1 MDETTIRAKA
11 DQFIT
16 ALHALED
23 AETADDDLLNGLV
36 TLYAEDAKLTNSA
49 LLLTDEE
56 LVGTDALR
64 TFWDEYKKTVGRAHS
79 DFTQITVNGEAA
91 GLFWVTSGI
100 TTPDQ
105 PEPRSYDGST
115 LLIYDEAG
123 KIRQFHGYYDTH
135 QFNRAIGRDHK

>member
-1 MDETTIRAKA
+1 M
-11 DQFIT
+11 

-23 AETADDDLLNGLV
+23 AESASDDLLSGLV
-36 TLYAEDAKLTNSA
+36 ALYAEEAKLTNSA
-49 LLLTDEE
+49 LLLTNEE
-56 LVGTDALR
+56 LVGPEAIR
-64 TFWDEYKKTVGRAHS
+64 TFWDEYKKTVGKAHS
-79 DFTQITVNGEAA
+79 DFTQITVNGEAV

-115 LLIYDEAG
+115 LVVFDESG

-135 QFNRAIGRDHK
+135 QFNRTIGRDQG